1 MPLTDVEIKNAH
13 FGAGKN
19 KRFDGYGLFLWI
31 KPNGSKLWRWK
42 YRIAGTEKALPL
54 GVYPDVSLKQARET
68 CEEARQLL
76 RKGIDPAFK
85 RKAEKVSTGTTFD
98 AVATEYLKLHEHE
111 QSAATQ
117 RKSKHQLRD
126 FASKHIGARPVGEIK
141 PTEVLAMLKRI
152 EAAGSLET
160 CRKVKEL
167 CGRIFRHAVATG
179 RAERDPTQ
187 DLRGLL
193 KAPVAV
199 NRPAL
204 TDPRKVG
211 ELLRAIDGYQ
221 AQPSTMYA
229 LRLAPHVF
237 LRPGEL
243 RAGRWAEI
251 DFDGKV
257 WRVPA
262 ERMKMKRPHLVP
274 LSKQAIAILR
284 EIQAITG
291 EGELMFPAIGPGNR
305 PISENTL
312 NSSLR
317 RLGYDTKTEMCAH
330 GFRATASSLLHEGGH
345 DHAVIELQLAHKNTD
360 KVAAA
365 YNRSDRLLDRVKLMQ
380 VWSDQLDTLKTGA
393 KIIPIKR
400 AAPLK

>member
-1 MPLTDVEIKNAH
+1 MPLTDAEIKNAH
-13 FGAGKN
+13 YGAGKA
-19 KRFDGYGLFLWI
+19 KRFDGYGLFLWL

-42 YRIAGTEKALPL
+42 YRVAGMEKQLPL
-54 GVYPDVSLKQARET
+54 GIYPDVSLKQAREA

-76 RKGIDPAFK
+76 RRGVDPAFK

-98 AVATEYLKLHEHE
+98 AVAAEYLRLHEHE
-111 QSAATQ
+111 QSATTQ
-117 RKSKHQLRD
+117 RKAKQQLRD
-126 FASKHIGARPVGEIK
+126 FVANHIGDRPVDEIK
-141 PTEVLAMLKRI
+141 PMEVLAMLKRI
-152 EAAGSLET
+152 ESVGTLET

-199 NRPAL
+199 NRPAI
-204 TDPRKVG
+204 TDPRKLG
-211 ELLRAIDGYQ
+211 ELLRAIEGYQ

-243 RAGRWAEI
+243 RAGRWSEI
-251 DFDGKV
+251 DWDAAL
-257 WRVPA
+257 WRVPG

-274 LSKQAIAILR
+274 LSKQVLAILR
-284 EIQAITG
+284 EIQALTG
-291 EGELMFPAIGPGNR
+291 EGELMFPAIGPGQR
-305 PISENTL
+305 AISENTL

-365 YNRSDRLLDRVKLMQ
+365 YNRSERLVDRVKLMQ
-380 VWSDQLDTLKTGA
+380 AWSDQLDSLTSGA
-393 KIIPIKR
+393 KVISIKHFV
-400 AAPLK
+400 KS

>member
-1 MPLTDVEIKNAH
+1 MPLTDAEIKNAR
-13 FGAGKN
+13 FGQGKN
-19 KRFDGYGLFLWI
+19 KRFDGYGLFLWL

-42 YRIAGTEKALPL
+42 YRVAGIEKQLTL
-54 GVYPDVSLKQARET
+54 GVYPDISLKQARES
-68 CEEARQLL
+68 CEAARKLL
-76 RKGIDPAFK
+76 RDGVDPGFK
-85 RKAEKVSTGTTFD
+85 RKVEKISTGTTFD
-98 AVATEYLKLHEHE
+98 AVAAEYLALHAHE
-111 QSAATQ
+111 QSAITQ
-117 RKSKHQLRD
+117 AKAKQQLRD
-126 FASKHIGARPVGEIK
+126 FASKHIGSRSIGEIK

-152 EAAGSLET
+152 EAAGSHET

-167 CGRIFRHAVATG
+167 CGRIFRHAVASG

-193 KAPVAV
+193 KAPIAQ

-211 ELLRAIDGYQ
+211 ELLRAIDGYE

-243 RAGRWAEI
+243 RAGRWCEI
-251 DFDGKV
+251 DFEAKV

-274 LSKQAIAILR
+274 LSKQALQILH
-284 EIQAITG
+284 EIHALTS
-291 EGELMFPAIGPGNR
+291 ERELMFPAIGAKAR

-312 NSSLR
+312 NAALR
-317 RLGYDTKTEMCAH
+317 RLGYDTSTQMCAH
-330 GFRATASSLLHEGGH
+330 GFRATASSLLHELGH
-345 DHAVIELQLAHKNTD
+345 DHAVIELQLAHKD
-360 KVAAA
+360 KDQVAAA
-365 YNRSDRLLDRVKLMQ
+365 YNRSDRLVARTKLMQ
-380 VWSDQLDTLKTGA
+380 KWSDHLDTLKNGA
-393 KIIPIKR
+393 KVVPIGR
-400 AAPLK
+400 NSSAT